1 MTNDVGVRE
10 AHKIATRRAIQ
21 DAADRLFDQNGYAN
35 TTIREIADAAGVTQ
49 RTFFRYFAG
58 KEALLVDD
66 IQAWLPTLGRRIR
79 LRPLDERPLRA
90 VEEAVFEL
98 AHEQQSGGNS
108 RLAWLFLDGPP
119 ARGLGRTA
127 PRLLARIEEVIAEA
141 VLDRMRSR
149 GPAAA
154 DQEFASQVVARC
166 AVAALR
172 SAGLRDWRR
181 RQLGRPG
188 PARVEL
194 IRQAFAVARDM

>member
-1 MTNDVGVRE
+1 
-10 AHKIATRRAIQ
+10 
-21 DAADRLFDQNGYAN
+21 
-35 TTIREIADAAGVTQ
+35 
-49 RTFFRYFAG
+49 
-58 KEALLVDD
+58 
-66 IQAWLPTLGRRIR
+66 
-79 LRPLDERPLRA
+79 
-90 VEEAVFEL
+90 
-98 AHEQQSGGNS
+98 
-108 RLAWLFLDGPP
+108 
-119 ARGLGRTA
+119 
-127 PRLLARIEEVIAEA
+127 LARIEEVIAEA

-172 SAGLRDWRR
+172 SAGLRDWQR